1 MGLSD
6 IAKQHVARFTSNTNE
21 FGVEYTLMATDDT
34 TLVVAGLQ
42 TMHHTK
48 FDLEGD
54 MVNSLVTSVAFAES
68 LLIGYPYLNVDGE
81 IDFTGH
87 KVTFDSITYMVR
99 EFFPDEKV
107 DLIVLI
113 LVQWQA

>member
-1 MGLSD
+1 MGLSE
-6 IAKQHVARFTSNTNE
+6 IAKQHVARFTSNTDE
-21 FGVEYTLMATDDT
+21 FGVEYTLTAPDDT
-34 TLVVAGLQ
+34 TLVVAGMQ

-48 FDLEGD
+48 FDLEGE

-68 LLIGYPYLNVDGE
+68 FLTEYPYINDDNE

-87 KVTFDSITYMVR
+87 KVTFDSVTYMVR